1 MYLLGLGSN
10 INPQDNLAEAIRL
23 LNNYGV
29 VRLTSPALETAPV
42 GQSFHHS
49 FMNQLVIFDC
59 DLLPNLLKIRL
70 QKTETQLGREA
81 KNPARKDK
89 DRTIDIDIL
98 YQGNSEHDCLHAEL
112 EDSYNQQ
119 VQSHWLQQLQLNY

>member
-10 INPQDNLAEAIRL
+10 INPQQNLAAAIRHL
-23 LNNYGV
+23 DDVGRV
-29 VRLTSPALETAPV
+29 ISVSPALETAPV
-42 GQSFHHS
+42 GNSFQHA
-49 FMNQLVIFDC
+49 FMNQLVIFDS

-70 QKTETQLGREA
+70 QKIEIALGREA
-81 KNPARKDK
+81 KNPARKNK

-98 YQGNSEHDCLHAEL
+98 YQGNNEQDCLHNKP

-119 VQSHWLQQLQLNY
+119 VQQLWLKQLSYGS